1 MRESTRP
8 ARERIIAAEVHKL
21 ERRQALERSRRT
33 AADQDLPV
41 KAGSPRMSGRDAPR

>member
-8 ARERIIAAEVHKL
+8 ARERIITMEVLKL

-33 AADQDLPV
+33 AAEQDLAV
-41 KAGSPRMSGRDAPR
+41 REGLRWAGGRDAPR